1 MTERKRVQVPLA
13 VLCLL
18 VAMVAVGLSL
28 FLSTYRH
35 NAQLMEMTQRHNAQL
50 VEQSARLGLQM
61 QEMTARHN
69 AQMTKPTAE
78 FSKEVARLSGQ
89 ASGGDTGK
97 TPFTPKP

>member
-18 VAMVAVGLSL
+18 VALVAVGLSL
-28 FLSTYRH
+28 FLSTC
-35 NAQLMEMTQRHNAQL
+35 RHNAQL
-50 VEQSARLGLQM
+50 VEQSARLGLQI

-69 AQMTKPTAE
+69 APMTKLTAE